1 MEKKKYPKK
10 TYQEIIIEWS
20 ERKRIKTPEDFKQF
34 DIKKENVLY
43 QIYGDHHIY
52 GRNTLLYIGRAGNA
66 DARIKTHLEKSFFQF
81 VNNCSVSIG
90 TIKPDDDLDVLEMA
104 ESILIASHKPSLNKE
119 FIHDIAAKAKEHKI
133 IVINNGNNEMLKTCC
148 TNYWWVEE

>member
-1 MEKKKYPKK
+1 MKEPK
-10 TYQEIIIEWS
+10 TPYQEIIIEWS
-20 ERKRIKTPEDFKQF
+20 DREFFKKGKDFTQF
-34 DIKKENVLY
+34 DVKKENVLY

-52 GRNTLLYIGRAGNA
+52 GRNTLLYIGRTINA
-66 DARIKTHLEKSFFQF
+66 DARIKTHLDRSFFQF

-90 TIKPDDDLDVLEMA
+90 TINPDEDLDVLEVA
-104 ESILIASHKPSLNKE
+104 ESILIANHKPSLNKE
-119 FIHDIAAKAKEHKI
+119 FIHDISQKAKLHKI